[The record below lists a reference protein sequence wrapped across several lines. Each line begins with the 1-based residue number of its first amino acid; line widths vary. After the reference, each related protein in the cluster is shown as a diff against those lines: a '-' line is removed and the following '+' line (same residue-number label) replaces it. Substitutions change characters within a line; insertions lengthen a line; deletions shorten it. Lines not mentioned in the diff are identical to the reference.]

1 MLFTAGLWNY
11 EIVSVGYWAWSK
23 NPTFIG
29 LDVRLQLG
37 ETPVQA
43 QPCIRVIFVFYSVV
57 MSLAST
63 TKSAI
68 FHRVYSTQMR
78 NYQQWE
84 FTMWCWELCAQNTL
98 PWEQK
103 LHLTTNWVINLGSF
117 HLISFC
123 RPLPSRPH
131 CANSSSVYIT
141 RLCLLLYDRLKV
153 SILQLPYGRDNQ
165 SYVWHKQ

>member
-1 MLFTAGLWNY
+1 MKLCQWDIGLEVKIQLLLDWMSGYSSERRQFKPNLVSEWFLCFTALLCHW
-11 EIVSVGYWAWSK
+11 
-23 NPTFIG
+23 
-29 LDVRLQLG
+29 LQQQNLL
-37 ETPVQA
+37 
-43 QPCIRVIFVFYSVV
+43 F
-57 MSLAST
+57 
-63 TKSAI
+63 

-131 CANSSSVYIT
+131 RANSSSVYIT

-153 SILQLPYGRDNQ
+153 SILQLSYGRDNQ

>member
-23 NPTFIG
+23 NPIFIG

-37 ETPVQA
+37 GYRRRLQEATALLCQWL
-43 QPCIRVIFVFYSVV
+43 QQQNLLY
-57 MSLAST
+57 
-63 TKSAI
+63 

-84 FTMWCWELCAQNTL
+84 CTMWCWELYAQNTL

-103 LHLTTNWVINLGSF
+103 LHLTTNWVTNLGSF

-141 RLCLLLYDRLKV
+141 WLCLLLYDRLKV